1 MRSIKLFLAALFSAI
16 AAYLLLLGGEGRAE
30 VLTAI
35 GIELKHN
42 VAMVLCVQGLV
53 VGLIL
58 GVQAILAQPSVRT
71 N

>member
-1 MRSIKLFLAALFSAI
+1 MRFVRLFLAALFSSI
-16 AAYLLLLGGEGRAE
+16 AVYLLLLGGEGRAD

-35 GIELKHN
+35 GIEIKHN

-58 GVQAILAQPSVRT
+58 GVQSILEQPSVRT